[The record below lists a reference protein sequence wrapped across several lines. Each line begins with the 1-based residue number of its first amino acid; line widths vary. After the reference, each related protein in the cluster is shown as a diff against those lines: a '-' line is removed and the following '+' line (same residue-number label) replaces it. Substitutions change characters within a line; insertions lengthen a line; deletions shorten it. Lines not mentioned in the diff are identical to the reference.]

1 MTTMNNRRY
10 ISLLAMAAMACLP
23 ALSQT
28 RMANRGIGV
37 EDVSVTRDGGYVMLN
52 MKLNLDSLDLPTNT
66 RLVYTPVI
74 KTKEGQVEMPEIVI
88 NGRRQQIMYER
99 GDMKKDV
106 DERALVVRRRN
117 GKPQTVAYQGA
128 APLEDVVSDYDV
140 EIFEDLCGCG
150 DSIDGNNYLLKRTR
164 KPLMA
169 FVRPAAEA
177 RKERHIDKTAYIDF
191 PVDRTELH
199 ADYRRN
205 PAELDS
211 IINTINMVKQDNNLT
226 ISSIDIHGYASP
238 ESPYDH
244 NDYLARERAKTLK
257 DYVRN
262 LVALDDKLFT
272 VSHTAENWDGLIA
285 YLRESNIDN
294 KDAILAIID
303 DDKLNPDARE
313 WKIKREYPKDYRFM
327 LDTWYPALR
336 RSDYRVNYVIRPFN
350 VEEAKQIIKT
360 KPQQLSLEEM
370 FLVAQTYEP
379 GSAKFNEVMEVA
391 VRMYPGDA
399 TANLNAACTRLNAGD
414 ADGAKPYLDKA
425 GNSPQALNARAAYAQ
440 LKGDYDEARRL
451 YNQAAQ
457 AGVSEAKTNL
467 DNM

>member
-1 MTTMNNRRY
+1 MNNKRY
-10 ISLLAMAAMACLP
+10 IPIIALSALACLP
-23 ALSQT
+23 VMSQT

-37 EDVSVTRDGGYVMLN
+37 NGVSVTRAGGNVVLDMT
-52 MKLNLDSLDLPTNT
+52 LNLDSLDLPTNT
-66 RLVYTPVI
+66 RLVYTPVL
-74 KTKEGQVEMPEIVI
+74 KTKTGTVAMPEIVI

-99 GDMKKDV
+99 GDMKGDV

-117 GKPQTVAYQGA
+117 GKPQSVDYQGS
-128 APLEDVVSDYDV
+128 APLATSISDYDV
-140 EIFEDLCGCG
+140 EIQEDLCGCG
-150 DSIDGNNYLLKRTR
+150 DSINGETYLLKRTR

-191 PVDRTELH
+191 PVDRIELH

-205 PAELDS
+205 PSELDS
-211 IINTINMVKQDNNLT
+211 IVNTITMVKEDRNLT
-226 ISSIDIHGYASP
+226 ISGIDIHGYASP

-262 LVALDDKLFT
+262 LVNLDDALFS
-272 VSHTAENWDGLIA
+272 VSHTAENWDGLVTYI
-285 YLRESNIDN
+285 RESNLDN
-294 KDAILAIID
+294 KDAILGIIAD
-303 DDKLNPDARE
+303 TKLTPDARE
-313 WKIKREYPKDYRFM
+313 WKIKRDYPKDYRFM

-336 RSDYRVNYVIRPFN
+336 RSDYRINYTVRPFN
-350 VEEAKQIIKT
+350 VDEAKEIIRT

-379 GSAKFNEVMEVA
+379 GSAEFNEVMEVA
-391 VRMYPGDA
+391 VRMYPSDG

-414 ADGAKPYLDKA
+414 VDGAKPYLDKA
-425 GNSPQALNARAAYAQ
+425 GDSPQAVNARAAYAY
-440 LKGDYDEARRL
+440 LTGNYDEAARL
-451 YNQAAQ
+451 YRQAAD
-457 AGVSEAKTNL
+457 AGVAEAKTNL

>member
-1 MTTMNNRRY
+1 MSEVR
-10 ISLLAMAAMACLP
+10 
-23 ALSQT
+23 
-28 RMANRGIGV
+28 
-37 EDVSVTRDGGYVMLN
+37 LN
-52 MKLNLDSLDLPTNT
+52 AYRIMWLFVFFDLPTNT
-66 RLVYTPVI
+66 RLVYTPVL
-74 KTKEGQVEMPEIVI
+74 KTKTGTVAMPEIVI

-99 GDMKKDV
+99 GDMKGDV

-117 GKPQTVAYQGA
+117 GKPQSVDYQGS
-128 APLEDVVSDYDV
+128 APLATSISDYDV
-140 EIFEDLCGCG
+140 EIQEDLCGCG
-150 DSIDGNNYLLKRTR
+150 DSINGETYLLKRTR

-191 PVDRTELH
+191 PVDRIELH

-205 PAELDS
+205 PSELDS
-211 IINTINMVKQDNNLT
+211 IVNTITMVKEDRNLT
-226 ISSIDIHGYASP
+226 ISGIDIHGYASP

-262 LVALDDKLFT
+262 LVNLDDALFS
-272 VSHTAENWDGLIA
+272 VSHTAENWDGLVTYI
-285 YLRESNIDN
+285 RESNLDN
-294 KDAILAIID
+294 KDAILGIIAD
-303 DDKLNPDARE
+303 TKLTPDARE
-313 WKIKREYPKDYRFM
+313 WKIKRDYPKDYRFM

-336 RSDYRVNYVIRPFN
+336 RSDYRINYTVRPFN
-350 VEEAKQIIKT
+350 VDEAKEIIRT

-379 GSAKFNEVMEVA
+379 GSAEFNEVMEVA
-391 VRMYPGDA
+391 VRMYPSDE

-414 ADGAKPYLDKA
+414 VDGAKPYLDKA
-425 GNSPQALNARAAYAQ
+425 GDSPQAVNARAAYAY
-440 LKGDYDEARRL
+440 LTGNYDEAARL
-451 YNQAAQ
+451 YRQAAD
-457 AGVSEAKTNL
+457 AGVAEAKTNL

>member
-1 MTTMNNRRY
+1 MNNKRY
-10 ISLLAMAAMACLP
+10 IPIIALSALACLP
-23 ALSQT
+23 VMSQT

-37 EDVSVTRDGGYVMLN
+37 NGVSVTRAGGNVVLDMT
-52 MKLNLDSLDLPTNT
+52 LNLDSLDLPTNT
-66 RLVYTPVI
+66 RLVYTPVL
-74 KTKEGQVEMPEIVI
+74 KTKTGIVAMPEIVI

-99 GDMKKDV
+99 GDMKGDV

-117 GKPQTVAYQGA
+117 GKPQSVDYQGS
-128 APLEDVVSDYDV
+128 APLATSISDYDV
-140 EIFEDLCGCG
+140 EIQEDLCGCG
-150 DSIDGNNYLLKRTR
+150 DSINGETYLLKRTR

-191 PVDRTELH
+191 PVDRIELH

-205 PAELDS
+205 PSELDS
-211 IINTINMVKQDNNLT
+211 IVNTITMVKEDRNLT
-226 ISSIDIHGYASP
+226 ISGIDIHGYASP

-262 LVALDDKLFT
+262 LVNLDDALFS
-272 VSHTAENWDGLIA
+272 VSHTAENWDGLVTYI
-285 YLRESNIDN
+285 RESNLDN
-294 KDAILAIID
+294 KDAILGIIAD
-303 DDKLNPDARE
+303 TKLTPDARE
-313 WKIKREYPKDYRFM
+313 WKIKRDYPKDYRFM

-336 RSDYRVNYVIRPFN
+336 RSDYRINYTVRPFN
-350 VEEAKQIIKT
+350 VDEAKEIIRT

-379 GSAKFNEVMEVA
+379 GSAEFNEVMEVA
-391 VRMYPGDA
+391 VRMYPSDE

-414 ADGAKPYLDKA
+414 VDGAKPYLDKA
-425 GNSPQALNARAAYAQ
+425 GDSPQAVNARAAYAY
-440 LKGDYDEARRL
+440 LTGNYDEAARL
-451 YNQAAQ
+451 YRQAAD
-457 AGVSEAKTNL
+457 AGVAEAKTNL

>member
-1 MTTMNNRRY
+1 MNNKRY
-10 ISLLAMAAMACLP
+10 IPIIALSALACLP
-23 ALSQT
+23 VMSQT

-37 EDVSVTRDGGYVMLN
+37 NGVSVTRAGGNVVLDMT
-52 MKLNLDSLDLPTNT
+52 LNLDSLDLPTNT
-66 RLVYTPVI
+66 RLVYTPVL
-74 KTKEGQVEMPEIVI
+74 KTKTGTVAMPEIVI

-99 GDMKKDV
+99 GDMKGDV

-117 GKPQTVAYQGA
+117 GKPQSVDYQGS
-128 APLEDVVSDYDV
+128 APLATSISDYDV
-140 EIFEDLCGCG
+140 EIQEDLCGCG
-150 DSIDGNNYLLKRTR
+150 DSINGETYLLKRTR

-191 PVDRTELH
+191 PVDRIELH
-199 ADYRRN
+199 VDYRRN
-205 PAELDS
+205 PSELDS
-211 IINTINMVKQDNNLT
+211 IVNTITMVKEDRNLT
-226 ISSIDIHGYASP
+226 ISGIDIHGYASP

-262 LVALDDKLFT
+262 LVNLDDALFS
-272 VSHTAENWDGLIA
+272 VSHTAENWDGLVTYI
-285 YLRESNIDN
+285 RESNLDN
-294 KDAILAIID
+294 KDAILGIIAD
-303 DDKLNPDARE
+303 TKLTPDARE
-313 WKIKREYPKDYRFM
+313 WKIKRDYPKDYRFM

-336 RSDYRVNYVIRPFN
+336 RSDYRINYTVRPFN
-350 VEEAKQIIKT
+350 VDEAKEIIRT

-379 GSAKFNEVMEVA
+379 GSAEFNEVMEVA
-391 VRMYPGDA
+391 VRMYPSDE

-414 ADGAKPYLDKA
+414 VDGAKPYLDKA
-425 GNSPQALNARAAYAQ
+425 GDSPQAVNARAAYAY
-440 LKGDYDEARRL
+440 LTGNYDEAARL
-451 YNQAAQ
+451 YRQAAD
-457 AGVSEAKTNL
+457 AGVAEAKTNL

>member
-1 MTTMNNRRY
+1 MNNRRY

-28 RMANRGIGV
+28 RMASRGIGV

-272 VSHTAENWDGLIA
+272 VSHTAENWDGLVA
-285 YLRESNIDN
+285 YLRESNLDN

-313 WKIKREYPKDYRFM
+313 
-327 LDTWYPALR
+327 
-336 RSDYRVNYVIRPFN
+336 
-350 VEEAKQIIKT
+350 
-360 KPQQLSLEEM
+360 
-370 FLVAQTYEP
+370 
-379 GSAKFNEVMEVA
+379 
-391 VRMYPGDA
+391 
-399 TANLNAACTRLNAGD
+399 
-414 ADGAKPYLDKA
+414 
-425 GNSPQALNARAAYAQ
+425 
-440 LKGDYDEARRL
+440 
-451 YNQAAQ
+451 
-457 AGVSEAKTNL
+457 
-467 DNM
+467 

>member
-1 MTTMNNRRY
+1 
-10 ISLLAMAAMACLP
+10 MAAMACLP

-177 RKERHIDKTAYIDF
+177 
-191 PVDRTELH
+191 
-199 ADYRRN
+199 
-205 PAELDS
+205 
-211 IINTINMVKQDNNLT
+211 
-226 ISSIDIHGYASP
+226 
-238 ESPYDH
+238 
-244 NDYLARERAKTLK
+244 
-257 DYVRN
+257 
-262 LVALDDKLFT
+262 
-272 VSHTAENWDGLIA
+272 
-285 YLRESNIDN
+285 
-294 KDAILAIID
+294 
-303 DDKLNPDARE
+303 
-313 WKIKREYPKDYRFM
+313 
-327 LDTWYPALR
+327 
-336 RSDYRVNYVIRPFN
+336 
-350 VEEAKQIIKT
+350 
-360 KPQQLSLEEM
+360 
-370 FLVAQTYEP
+370 YE
-379 GSAKFNEVMEVA
+379 
-391 VRMYPGDA
+391 
-399 TANLNAACTRLNAGD
+399 
-414 ADGAKPYLDKA
+414 
-425 GNSPQALNARAAYAQ
+425 
-440 LKGDYDEARRL
+440 RRL
-451 YNQAAQ
+451 QAQPRRA
-457 AGVSEAKTNL
+457 
-467 DNM
+467 